1 VSHDETTDAATADDT
16 PGARRIAV
24 IGAGFAGLRAATML
38 ASAGHRVEVFEART
52 AVGGRARGEWCAGH
66 WMDASWPVLGGRDLA
81 LARFAR
87 DLSER
92 GVGDLLSPLRPVQT
106 ALLRGGE
113 TYPVD
118 GLQLRTAVRIPGP
131 SLRERAKL
139 LRWGRLMARYAPLL
153 DATCPERAADLD
165 YRSLA
170 DHVSLYFGRGH
181 LEFWLAP
188 EVQGLYGDAVDE
200 LSRVALLQH
209 AHAQGLGDA
218 RPSPPG
224 LPRRP
229 LLKLAQAAAESLD
242 IHRATQVQRID
253 ELAAGGYRLELLDAD
268 GPRAESTYDAIVIA
282 VAPSEAARLARSL
295 LTPAERD
302 FFAGVLERPI
312 VTLSVALEGL
322 HTGLPQEIRL
332 PRREDSAIASIVVE
346 PGQNGGRVPEGKSQL
361 VIRARD
367 AFAARWGEMA
377 SDVVAKNLLSSLEL
391 AMPGIGDRVLTTH
404 LGRGP
409 QAFFGVGHY
418 RALANFQKVQAD
430 RRALGRR
437 VYWAGDY
444 LTGPSF
450 ESATRSG
457 SRAASELI
465 ADLREEGDEGDV
477 ALG

>member
-1 VSHDETTDAATADDT
+1 
-16 PGARRIAV
+16 
-24 IGAGFAGLRAATML
+24 M
-38 ASAGHRVEVFEART
+38 
-52 AVGGRARGEWCAGH
+52 
-66 WMDASWPVLGGRDLA
+66 
-81 LARFAR
+81 
-87 DLSER
+87 
-92 GVGDLLSPLRPVQT
+92 
-106 ALLRGGE
+106 
-113 TYPVD
+113 
-118 GLQLRTAVRIPGP
+118 
-131 SLRERAKL
+131 
-139 LRWGRLMARYAPLL
+139 
-153 DATCPERAADLD
+153 
-165 YRSLA
+165 
-170 DHVSLYFGRGH
+170 
-181 LEFWLAP
+181 
-188 EVQGLYGDAVDE
+188 
-200 LSRVALLQH
+200 ALLQH
-209 AHAQGLGDA
+209 AHAQGLGDT

-229 LLKLAQAAAESLD
+229 LLELAQAAAESLD

-253 ELAAGGYRLELLDAD
+253 ELAAGGYRVELLDTD

-282 VAPSEAARLARSL
+282 VAPSEAAKVARSL

-302 FFAGVLERPI
+302 FFAGVEERPV

-332 PRREDSAIASIVVE
+332 PRREDSAISSIVVE
-346 PGQNGGRVPEGKSQL
+346 PGQSGGRAPEGKSQL

-457 SRAASELI
+457 RRAASELL
-465 ADLREEGDEGDV
+465 ADVRDDGEVGDGTLD
-477 ALG
+477 